1 MFLGQRLRWSRHDTP
16 IIRSPLHEIQL
27 LTSVPTAS
35 APYAGMCRNLDGVPR
50 SGVTAAW
57 PS

>member
-1 MFLGQRLRWSRHDTP
+1 VYLFDDWFDP
-16 IIRSPLHEIQL
+16 IE
-27 LTSVPTAS
+27 
-35 APYAGMCRNLDGVPR
+35 AGVRDRVDGVPR

>member
-1 MFLGQRLRWSRHDTP
+1 MELEQRREGLVIATHEFDYSRLDEAQRVRVDVLEDQ
-16 IIRSPLHEIQL
+16 IK
-27 LTSVPTAS
+27 SVAV
-35 APYAGMCRNLDGVPR
+35 DGVPR